1 MPNDW
6 FWDWVLSW
14 YTSVPSGVPPNLL
27 GGGSSSLLDRLI
39 RSIYFDPITGEW
51 RYPDFSITVTTTAP
65 RPTDTT
71 PGSSGSIWTPSFPPP
86 LQGRPP
92 LIGPWEPRPPGQDLF
107 GGGGGPNIPEK
118 PEPRPEAGIVDW
130 RWDPDIGEW
139 LPVFAEKPDPDPEAG
154 IVDWIW
160 NPKTGQWIPVYSVTG
175 VTSPPDESK
184 VTPVTSPLPSGSG
197 TSRTPS
203 TLSGWIYDP
212 FRGVYVPYPP
222 IIFSVTTYTSP
233 PQETTTQTE
242 TTTTQTETTTTTVT
256 ETGGTVT
263 FPPGWIYDP
272 LRDVY
277 IPYPPITF
285 VATATTTTPRE
296 VEYHTS
302 PLPTELIP
310 GGLTPWPPLTFT
322 TTWEDTTTTSTDTT
336 RTETGTTDT
345 TTTTTVVTPPPPP
358 PPPRGGGAGAPMPG
372 PPAPVVGSPLGE
384 SVWQLS
390 QYIPALV
397 PHLGYFLAGR

>member
-71 PGSSGSIWTPSFPPP
+71 PGSSGSIWTPLFPPP

-130 RWDPDIGEW
+130 RWDPDTGEW
-139 LPVFAEKPDPDPEAG
+139 LPVFAEKPDPDPKAG

-160 NPKTGQWIPVYSVTG
+160 DPDTGQWIPVYSATG
-175 VTSPPDESK
+175 VTSPPSESR
-184 VTPVTSPLPSGSG
+184 VTPVTSPLPSG
-197 TSRTPS
+197 
-203 TLSGWIYDP
+203 GWIYDP
-212 FRGVYVPYPP
+212 FRDVYIPLPGITFVVDVTTTRPDVGYHTAP
-222 IIFSVTTYTSP
+222 IRTDLTTSVTTPS
-233 PQETTTQTE
+233 
-242 TTTTQTETTTTTVT
+242 TTTTSGEGPVR
-256 ETGGTVT
+256 
-263 FPPGWIYDP
+263 WIYDP
-272 LRDVY
+272 VWNVLV
-277 IPYPPITF
+277 PVFT
-285 VATATTTTPRE
+285 VTATTTTPQ

-302 PLPTELIP
+302 PLPTELTP

-358 PPPRGGGAGAPMPG
+358 PPPRGGGAGAPIPG